1 MILLI
6 DNYDSFSYNLYQ
18 LIGTI
23 EPDIKVIRNDEMT
36 VKEVKALNPQL
47 IILSP
52 GPGRPDQAGICEEVV
67 KTLGPSIPILGVC
80 LGHQAICEAYG
91 SKIIHA
97 KKLMHGKTSIA
108 RLDRSGVLFKEM
120 DAEIKVARYHSLEAD
135 PDTLPAELFVTAMA
149 DGEIMAVEHEKYPV
163 YGLQFHPESIL
174 TPKGID
180 ILRNVVES
188 IRKQKNI
195 NIYSNRQQQ
204 ATTDSKGDNAMIK
217 EAIAKLIKKENLTTE
232 MMEQVMEE
240 IMTGEA
246 TDAQKASFLTA
257 MTMKGETIDEI
268 TSAAKVM
275 RSHCEKFLNDMDVL
289 EIVGTG
295 GDGANTI
302 NISTIASIIVS
313 STKIPVAKHGNR
325 AASSKC
331 GTADCL
337 EALGVNINLS
347 PAESAILLK
356 EHNMCFLFAQKY
368 HPAMRF
374 VCSVRREIGIRTIF
388 NVLGPLANPAGASMQ
403 LLGVYSEAL
412 VEPLARVLYNL
423 GVKRAMVVYG
433 QDGMD
438 EISLSAP
445 TTVCEVR
452 NGSFKSYVITPEQ
465 FGFKRCKK
473 EDLIGGNPQENAK
486 FALDILNGA
495 KGPKTDAVLLNA
507 GAAIYTAREDIT
519 IEDGIKIARE
529 ALESGLAAKQLE
541 DFAKA
546 TKQ

>member
-1 MILLI
+1 
-6 DNYDSFSYNLYQ
+6 
-18 LIGTI
+18 
-23 EPDIKVIRNDEMT
+23 
-36 VKEVKALNPQL
+36 
-47 IILSP
+47 
-52 GPGRPDQAGICEEVV
+52 
-67 KTLGPSIPILGVC
+67 
-80 LGHQAICEAYG
+80 
-91 SKIIHA
+91 
-97 KKLMHGKTSIA
+97 
-108 RLDRSGVLFKEM
+108 
-120 DAEIKVARYHSLEAD
+120 
-135 PDTLPAELFVTAMA
+135 
-149 DGEIMAVEHEKYPV
+149 
-163 YGLQFHPESIL
+163 
-174 TPKGID
+174 
-180 ILRNVVES
+180 
-188 IRKQKNI
+188 
-195 NIYSNRQQQ
+195 
-204 ATTDSKGDNAMIK
+204 MIK
-217 EAIAKLIKKENLTTE
+217 EAIIKLTNKENLSYGE
-232 MMEQVMEE
+232 AKAVMNE
-240 IMTGEA
+240 IMSGEA
-246 TDAQKASFLTA
+246 SDVQKSAYLTA
-257 MTMKGETIDEI
+257 LTMKGETIDEI
-268 TSAAKVM
+268 TGSAEEM
-275 RSHCEKFLNDMDVL
+275 RNHAVQLSHEGDVL

-295 GDGANTI
+295 GDKSDSF
-302 NISTIASIIVS
+302 NISTTSSLVIASAGVS
-313 STKIPVAKHGNR
+313 VAKHGNR

-337 EALGVNINLS
+337 EALGVNINIS

-374 VCSVRREIGIRTIF
+374 VGSVRREIGIRTIF

-529 ALESGLAAKQLE
+529 TLESGRAAKQLE